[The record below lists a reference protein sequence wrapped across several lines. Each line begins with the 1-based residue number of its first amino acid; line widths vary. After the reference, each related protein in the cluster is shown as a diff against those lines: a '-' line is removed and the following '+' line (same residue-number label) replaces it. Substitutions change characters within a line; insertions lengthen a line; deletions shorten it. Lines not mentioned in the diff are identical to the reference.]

1 MAVVNE
7 LAAIPFGTLIGGPL
21 NAAIQAQANAAI
33 TTVDFINAVGF
44 EKDGKVKN
52 MKFSVMNGPKPE
64 TGEAQMMTL
73 EVPYLSI
80 LPIPFLR
87 IENLDIHFKASLSQ
101 SMETKESDTTSTEAK
116 AGAEG
121 GGSWLGITAK
131 MNASVSSKKDSS
143 ATRDSR
149 YSVEYT
155 MDINVHAVQDD
166 IPAGLAKVLNMLN
179 ESMDRQLQARPVT
192 ANPQAQQQRPPQVP
206 SEKPPKT

>member
-21 NAAIQAQANAAI
+21 NAAIEAQAKAAM

-44 EKDGKVKN
+44 EEDKNSNTKKVKTVA
-52 MKFSVMNGPKPE
+52 FSFANGPVNGSTP
-64 TGEAQMMTL
+64 MMKL
-73 EVPYLSI
+73 EVPLLSI
-80 LPIPFLR
+80 VPIPFLR

-101 SMETKESDTTSTEAK
+101 SMETKESETTSTEGKAEVK
-116 AGAEG
+116 AGGGWLAVKAE
-121 GGSWLGITAK
+121 
-131 MNASVSSKKDSS
+131 MNASISSKKDSS

-166 IPAGLAKVLNMLN
+166 IPAGLAKVLNLLN
-179 ESMDRQLQARPVT
+179 ESMDRQLQARSP
-192 ANPQAQQQRPPQVP
+192 AMSHN
-206 SEKPPKT
+206 